1 MGDAGGA
8 EDADAAPASSS
19 TGGYSLSRDDLS
31 FGARKSE
38 RFVTKEQFAA
48 ATSKPPNKWRTAME
62 NSPGG
67 IVVSSAVGVGVVV
80 TTLLLCYDFFVIGGP
95 PVKIGASAVGILTI
109 VQAVNAVKAILED

>member
-1 MGDAGGA
+1 
-8 EDADAAPASSS
+8 
-19 TGGYSLSRDDLS
+19 
-31 FGARKSE
+31 
-38 RFVTKEQFAA
+38 
-48 ATSKPPNKWRTAME
+48 ME

-109 VQAVNAVKAILED
+109 VQAVNAGAGADTLADKLPARPGARRAPRCRGALADTPLAPTVKAILED